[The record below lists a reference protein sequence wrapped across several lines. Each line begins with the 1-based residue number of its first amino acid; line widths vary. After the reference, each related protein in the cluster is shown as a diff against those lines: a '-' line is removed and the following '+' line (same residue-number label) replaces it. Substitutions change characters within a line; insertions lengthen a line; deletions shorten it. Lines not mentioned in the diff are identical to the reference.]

1 MSRPIDPILTTMND
15 QDMVLNQISYGL
27 LGFISAVVAY
37 QVPALI
43 VANIIAATGDLVL
56 IRASVL
62 IQFVVGILLSVI
74 AYSVVSNRSL
84 KFGMRVCYGLVIVAL
99 FGLGA
104 YTILTSF

>member
-1 MSRPIDPILTTMND
+1 MND
-15 QDMVLNQISYGL
+15 QGMVLGQISYGL
-27 LGFISAVVAY
+27 LGFITAVAAY

-43 VANIIAATGDLVL
+43 VANIIASTGDFEL

-62 IQFVVGILLSVI
+62 IQFFVGILLSVI

-99 FGLGA
+99 FGIGG
-104 YTILTSF
+104 YTILTSL